1 MHNIYSTIFLYY
13 NNFNFSELVA
23 SIPKSL
29 RTVWYPLDTAL
40 VRTSRVRSTSSVSSP
55 SWTPTPV
62 ATFSSTASLTSW
74 PANLQTL
81 TPPSKLS
88 TPSESSQQTN
98 LTSCPRNSDGNC
110 LQTRPSIVSRECSS
124 TLAWMLFREL
134 LITCPS
140 PPLCMENQTCS
151 RIFR

>member
-1 MHNIYSTIFLYY
+1 MGGEIDFQRILSIVDPNASGYVQFDCFLD
-13 NNFNFSELVA
+13 F
-23 SIPKSL
+23 I
-29 RTVWYPLDTAL
+29 
-40 VRTSRVRSTSSVSSP
+40 
-55 SWTPTPV
+55 
-62 ATFSSTASLTSW
+62 

-110 LQTRPSIVSRECSS
+110 LQTRLSIVSRECSS
-124 TLAWMLFREL
+124 TLAWILFREL

-151 RIFR
+151 RIFRTFCCCFSHYLT